1 MHVRVPDQP
10 GRYSVKVTDA
20 FPRTEFSAN
29 TVRGLNTEWYD
40 LLGSAVS
47 DLRKFTFYGLD
58 ILVGDVPL
66 PEPAEPINTD
76 LLYRDTFYSE
86 DPEHRREIMWIG
98 LQDLKVYSGQ
108 KRVPVGLYIRNN
120 DGLGAMS
127 LSITH
132 ASALKGVMKEEGY
145 LLFEPSEAFADAEY
159 DLVESTDT
167 VWRLKYARLGRDVA
181 DYQTDG
187 LIGTFY
193 VDVPDDGTV
202 DIGYEYLLTI
212 DVENIVYP
220 DGTPMEFYT
229 LKNSMGLPEAKL
241 QVIG

>member
-1 MHVRVPDQP
+1 MQNMTWSSPQ
-10 GRYSVKVTDA
+10 K
-20 FPRTEFSAN
+20 
-29 TVRGLNTEWYD
+29 YD
-40 LLGSAVS
+40 
-47 DLRKFTFYGLD
+47 
-58 ILVGDVPL
+58 
-66 PEPAEPINTD
+66 
-76 LLYRDTFYSE
+76 
-86 DPEHRREIMWIG
+86 
-98 LQDLKVYSGQ
+98 
-108 KRVPVGLYIRNN
+108 
-120 DGLGAMS
+120 
-127 LSITH
+127 
-132 ASALKGVMKEEGY
+132 
-145 LLFEPSEAFADAEY
+145 
-159 DLVESTDT
+159 
-167 VWRLKYARLGRDVA
+167 RLGRDVA